1 MARLSPRLYRQVA
14 TRARDRCEYCGL
26 PQAAEVMDLTVD
38 HVVPRAGQGSTEL
51 SNLALACLACHS
63 RKWKFTQS
71 TDSLTGRQVPL
82 DDPRRQRWQDHFRWI
97 DDDLTRIEGKTA
109 TGRATVELLQMN
121 SRRAVQIRRWL
132 MFVGLHPLHETES

>member
-14 TRARDRCEYCGL
+14 TRARDRCEDCGL

-51 SNLALACLACHS
+51 SNLALACLACNS

-132 MFVGLHPLHETES
+132 MLVGLHPPHATES